1 MIIMRIQLPTV
12 FIHGYSGTYFSFN
25 KMLRRFTK
33 NHFGRK
39 KCLAIVTRSGNLH
52 FWGHPDSLIQV
63 VFLENRADVKLQ
75 VKWIWKLLNQ
85 LKVKYGILQVNVVA
99 HSMGCVSLLMYLSQ
113 YGYDYRNSQVKRVVT
128 LGAPFNDSEVGK
140 NTSNIE
146 NHLLTNEGP
155 VEMAPLYRWMK
166 AHNLGLPVE
175 IQFLNIAGNL
185 QNGTFSDGQV
195 SVNSA
200 LSLRYLMKDIK
211 QQYEEYIVYG
221 KKAAHSRLHDN
232 EQVDDLIMSFLMS

>member
-1 MIIMRIQLPTV
+1 MIVMRVQEPTI
-12 FIHGYSGTYFSFN
+12 FIHGYSGTYFSFS
-25 KMLRRFTK
+25 KMLRRLTK
-33 NHFGRK
+33 NHFGKRT
-39 KCLAIVTRSGNLH
+39 CLVIVTHSGNLY
-52 FWGHPDSLIQV
+52 FLGHPDSLIQV

-85 LKVKYGILQVNVVA
+85 LKTDYGVLQVNVVA
-99 HSMGCVSLLMYLSQ
+99 HSMGCVSILMYLSQ

-128 LGAPFNDSEVGK
+128 LGAPFNDCEIGK
-140 NTSNIE
+140 RTSNIE
-146 NHLLTNEGP
+146 DHFLTDEGP

-166 AHNLGLPVE
+166 THNLGLPAE

-185 QNGTFSDGQV
+185 QNGTHSDGQV

-211 QQYEEYIVYG
+211 RQYEEHVIYG
-221 KKAAHSRLHDN
+221 KKASHSHLHDN
-232 EQVDDLIMSFLMS
+232 EQVDNLIISFLMN